1 MVSTSDLWAIVA
13 TAGNVPALERDE
25 LRRSLELAAGGRS
38 DRVLLATCHRV
49 ELYGTGPI
57 PATALQVLSGSSA
70 VEHLLRVAA
79 GLESAVRG
87 EDEVLHQVRGA
98 IAEARAN
105 RHVDGSLVRLFE
117 TAIAAGRKSR
127 SGRHAQTPG
136 LADRAVA
143 WLAQRFGLAGK
154 PVLVVGAGPVGLALA
169 RAVRRHGAEL
179 TVASRHGRVVHGVSA
194 IDLEQA
200 ADRAPAMAATA
211 VALAGPWAAANELPP
226 TVDLSSPTA
235 VSPTARARLGPDFL
249 GIDDLFKDGGAAPR
263 GYVELAE
270 TIVLS
275 KTAEYMAWSGV
286 RA

>member
-1 MVSTSDLWAIVA
+1 MWAIVA
-13 TAGNVPALERDE
+13 TAGNVPAPERDD
-25 LRRSLELAAGGRS
+25 LRRSLELAAAGRS

-49 ELYGTGPI
+49 ELYGTGPL
-57 PATALQVLSGSSA
+57 PPTALSVLGGSQA

-98 IAEARAN
+98 IAGARLD
-105 RHVDGSLVRLFE
+105 RRVDGALVRLFE
-117 TAIAAGRKSR
+117 TAIAAGRRSR
-127 SGRHAQTPG
+127 SGRHSQAPG

-154 PVLVVGAGPVGLALA
+154 PVMVVGAGPVGLALA
-169 RAVRRHGAEL
+169 RSVRRHGAEL
-179 TVASRHGRVVHGVSA
+179 TIASRHGRVVAGVPA

-200 ADRAPAMAATA
+200 AHRAPAMAAAA
-211 VALAGPWAAANELPP
+211 VALAGPWAAANQLPP
-226 TVDLSSPTA
+226 TVDLSSPSA
-235 VSPTARARLGPDFL
+235 VSPAARARLGSDFL
-249 GIDDLFKDGGAAPR
+249 GIDDLFKNGGPAPR

-270 TIVLS
+270 AVVSS
-275 KTAEYMAWSGV
+275 KTAEYLAWSGE

>member
-1 MVSTSDLWAIVA
+1 VWAIVA
-13 TAGNVPALERDE
+13 TAGEVPAPDRDD

-38 DRVLLATCHRV
+38 DRILLATCHRV

-57 PATALQVLSGSSA
+57 PTTALPVLKDSRA

-98 IAEARAN
+98 LAGARLD
-105 RHVDGSLVRLFE
+105 RRVDGSLVRLFE

-127 SGRHAQTPG
+127 SGRHVQAPG

-179 TVASRHGRVVHGVSA
+179 TVASRHGRMVHGVPA
-194 IDLEQA
+194 LDLEQA
-200 ADRAPAMAATA
+200 AHRAPAMAATA
-211 VALAGPWAAANELPP
+211 VALAGPWAAANQLPP

-270 TIVLS
+270 TVVLS
-275 KTAEYMAWSGV
+275 KTAEYLAWSGARV
-286 RA
+286 